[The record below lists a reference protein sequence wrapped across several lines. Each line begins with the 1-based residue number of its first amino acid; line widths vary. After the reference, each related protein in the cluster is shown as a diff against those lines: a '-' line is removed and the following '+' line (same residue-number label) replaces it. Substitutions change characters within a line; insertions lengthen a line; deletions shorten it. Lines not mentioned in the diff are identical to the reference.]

1 MSKCPV
7 CGTENAPDLTV
18 CDFCGSDLLEEKN
31 ATAPDGVHM
40 YYVGIDDIGN
50 DRTAVIQVVQELNN
64 CTFEEA
70 REKIDGDGIVLTEVP
85 KIEAEI
91 AVSKLRGAGATATM
105 EDLDYDGAEEFL
117 SDDDSSSATPNTPA
131 SAPAS
136 DSFFDNPNY
145 GIIAIVCTI
154 FLGWIGLVM
163 AILGMTKST
172 NEDVRKKCKIAVIL
186 GIVLVVLSVVIGI
199 IYGVVLGAAASS
211 GAIDPSAM
219 PVYGSCLG
227 GF

>member
-7 CGTENAPDLTV
+7 CETENAPGVLI
-18 CDFCGSDLLEEKN
+18 CEFCGTELPEEKAEPSTN
-31 ATAPDGVHM
+31 ETSANENSAP
-40 YYVGIDDIGN
+40 
-50 DRTAVIQVVQELNN
+50 A
-64 CTFEEA
+64 A
-70 REKIDGDGIVLTEVP
+70 AP
-85 KIEAEI
+85 A
-91 AVSKLRGAGATATM
+91 
-105 EDLDYDGAEEFL
+105 
-117 SDDDSSSATPNTPA
+117 PA

-154 FLGWIGLVM
+154 FLGWIGLVV

-186 GIVLVVLSVVIGI
+186 GIALIVLSVVFGI
-199 IYGVVLGAAASS
+199 IYGVVLGAAAGS
-211 GAIDPSAM
+211 GAVDPSTI

>member
-7 CGTENAPDLTV
+7 CETENAPGVLI
-18 CDFCGSDLLEEKN
+18 CEFCGTELPEEK
-31 ATAPDGVHM
+31 AAPEATETAASESTAP
-40 YYVGIDDIGN
+40 
-50 DRTAVIQVVQELNN
+50 A
-64 CTFEEA
+64 
-70 REKIDGDGIVLTEVP
+70 
-85 KIEAEI
+85 
-91 AVSKLRGAGATATM
+91 S
-105 EDLDYDGAEEFL
+105 
-117 SDDDSSSATPNTPA
+117 TPA

-172 NEDVRKKCKIAVIL
+172 NADVRAKCKIAVII
-186 GIVLVVLSVVIGI
+186 GIVLIVLSVISGI
-199 IYGVVLGAAASS
+199 IYGVVLGAAAGS
-211 GAIDPSAM
+211 GAVDPSAI

-227 GF
+227 GY

>member
-7 CGTENAPDLTV
+7 CETENAPGVLI
-18 CDFCGSDLLEEKN
+18 CEFCGTELPEEKAAPE
-31 ATAPDGVHM
+31 ATETAANENSAP
-40 YYVGIDDIGN
+40 
-50 DRTAVIQVVQELNN
+50 A
-64 CTFEEA
+64 A
-70 REKIDGDGIVLTEVP
+70 AP
-85 KIEAEI
+85 A
-91 AVSKLRGAGATATM
+91 
-105 EDLDYDGAEEFL
+105 
-117 SDDDSSSATPNTPA
+117 PA

-186 GIVLVVLSVVIGI
+186 GIVLVVISVVFSI
-199 IYGVVLGAAASS
+199 IYGVVVGAAASS

-227 GF
+227 GY

>member
-7 CGTENAPDLTV
+7 CETENAPGVLI
-18 CDFCGSDLLEEKN
+18 CEFCGTELPEEKAAPE
-31 ATAPDGVHM
+31 ATETAATENSAP
-40 YYVGIDDIGN
+40 
-50 DRTAVIQVVQELNN
+50 A
-64 CTFEEA
+64 
-70 REKIDGDGIVLTEVP
+70 
-85 KIEAEI
+85 
-91 AVSKLRGAGATATM
+91 S
-105 EDLDYDGAEEFL
+105 
-117 SDDDSSSATPNTPA
+117 TPA

-154 FLGWIGLVM
+154 FLGWIGLVL

-186 GIVLVVLSVVIGI
+186 GIALIVLSVVFGI
-199 IYGVVLGAAASS
+199 IYGVVLGAAAGS
-211 GAIDPSAM
+211 GAVDPSAI

>member
-7 CGTENAPDLTV
+7 CETENAPGVLI
-18 CDFCGSDLLEEKN
+18 CEFCGTELPEEKAAPE
-31 ATAPDGVHM
+31 ATETAATENSAP
-40 YYVGIDDIGN
+40 
-50 DRTAVIQVVQELNN
+50 A
-64 CTFEEA
+64 
-70 REKIDGDGIVLTEVP
+70 
-85 KIEAEI
+85 
-91 AVSKLRGAGATATM
+91 S
-105 EDLDYDGAEEFL
+105 
-117 SDDDSSSATPNTPA
+117 TPA

-172 NEDVRKKCKIAVIL
+172 NADVRAKCKIAVII
-186 GIVLVVLSVVIGI
+186 GIVLIVLSVISGI
-199 IYGVVLGAAASS
+199 IYGVVLGAAAGS
-211 GAIDPSAM
+211 GAVDPSAI